1 MHDGQGAKELLHS
14 EGAPQLASRYT
25 HACLQCASL
34 HRRRNAYVYA
44 CISYYGQVKVASCGA
59 GTRTCT
65 ISRLRQAAKSAKCW
79 VQSKLDG
86 FLSAR
91 QIARLTRYTCFETK
105 RVYGLT
111 REAWAHTVAKTR
123 QTYLNFSLAHPAP
136 KRSTEKPPTGAG
148 G

>member
-14 EGAPQLASRYT
+14 EGAPRLASRCT
-25 HACLQCASL
+25 HACLQCTEGAMPMYM
-34 HRRRNAYVYA
+34 HA
-44 CISYYGQVKVASCGA
+44 YGQVKVASRGA
-59 GTRTCT
+59 GTHTRT

-79 VQSKLDG
+79 VQSKLDS

-136 KRSTEKPPTGAG
+136 KRSTEKPPNGAG
-148 G
+148 GLI